1 MGTTT
6 AARRVVRKSQC
17 AIFEERKPTANYHML
32 KSFTAHNF
40 RCFKSVEL
48 PDLRRINLVVGKNA
62 AGKTALLEAIRFG
75 LAGTPQVLW
84 QMNAARGAINY
95 FPQPPTREQF
105 EAFWN
110 SHFYNFDPTNPI
122 LSECVDSSGRKATL
136 KVYYDPKKAVTPL
149 PPQPGQPAASLVSTI
164 IPLAF
169 DRTDFS
175 GKHSVLH
182 GSVHPQGALNLENGP
197 ELGTVSEFYSSTW
210 QNNPQ
215 QTAQWFSQLSVQKRE
230 PEVIR
235 EVVKEFGSLVK
246 DLTVLSPTPYSAV
259 YADVPHL
266 KEKIPLSLI
275 SSGINKF
282 VTILAAILTRGQGVL
297 LIDEIENGIYYEAFP
312 SLWKTILR
320 LAKTYQTQIFA
331 STHSLECI
339 RGLLPSTKDN
349 EEEIMLLR
357 AERQNGSS
365 GITPITGEFFEAAL
379 EQNFE
384 VR

>member
-1 MGTTT
+1 MLATRSQYVGFE
-6 AARRVVRKSQC
+6 VRWL
-17 AIFEERKPTANYHML
+17 PANYHML

-40 RCFKSVEL
+40 RCFRSVEL
-48 PDLRRINLVVGKNA
+48 ADLRRINLVVGKNA
-62 AGKTALLEAIRFG
+62 AGKTALLEAIRLG

-84 QMNAARGAINY
+84 QMNAVRGALNY

-110 SHFYNFDPTNPI
+110 SYFYNFDPSDPI
-122 LSECVDSSGRKATL
+122 LTECVDSSGHKATL
-136 KVYYDPKKAVTPL
+136 KVSYDPKKAVTPL
-149 PPQPGQPAASLVSTI
+149 PPQPGQPGASLVSTI
-164 IPLAF
+164 VPLAF

-175 GKHSVLH
+175 GKHSVLY
-182 GSVHPQGALNLENGP
+182 GSVHPQGAINLENGP

-230 PEVIR
+230 SEVIR

-246 DLTVLSPTPYSAV
+246 DLTVLAPTAFSVV
-259 YADVPHL
+259 YAEVPAL
-266 KEKIPLSLI
+266 KEKVPLSLI

-282 VTILAAILTRGQGVL
+282 VTILSAILTRGQGVL
-297 LIDEIENGIYYEAFP
+297 LIDEIENGIYYESFV
-312 SLWKTILR
+312 SLWKTILD
-320 LAKTYQTQIFA
+320 LAKSYQVQIFA

-339 RGLLPSTKDN
+339 KGLLPSIKNN
-349 EEEIMLLR
+349 EQEIMLLR
-357 AERQNGSS
+357 AERQNGAS
-365 GITPITGEFFEAAL
+365 GVTPITGEFFEAAL